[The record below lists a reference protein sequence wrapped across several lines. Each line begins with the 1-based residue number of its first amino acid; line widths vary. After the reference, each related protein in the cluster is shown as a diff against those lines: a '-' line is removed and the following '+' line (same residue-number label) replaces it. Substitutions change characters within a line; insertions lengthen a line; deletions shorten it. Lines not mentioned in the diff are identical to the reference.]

1 MQVVFIFGPTASG
14 KLTVAR
20 EVAALTGFKLFPDHL
35 AVDLVNSVFDSDMR
49 PYIRIR
55 EWAWTE
61 VLREA
66 VHVNRSLVFTFK
78 PQATIRTS
86 FISHACVIIE
96 RLGGDIVFIELTC
109 PEAVI
114 ESRIEN
120 DDRAALH
127 KLSSLADYRRQR
139 DQGAFQ
145 FRTMPTPAL
154 KIDTSEC
161 SPSDAAARIL
171 ALLDA

>member
-1 MQVVFIFGPTASG
+1 MQLVFIFGPTASG

-20 EVAALTGFKLFPDHL
+20 EVSRLTGFKLFPDHL
-35 AVDLVNSVFDSDMR
+35 AVDLVNSVFDSGMR
-49 PYIRIR
+49 PYVRIR
-55 EWAWTE
+55 EWAWME

-66 VHVNRSLVFTFK
+66 VHMNLSLVFTFK

-86 FISHACVIIE
+86 FISHACVVIE
-96 RLGGDIVFIELTC
+96 RLGGDIVFVELTC
-109 PEAVI
+109 PEPVI

-120 DDRAALH
+120 ADRQALH
-127 KLSSLADYRRQR
+127 KLASVDEYRRQR

-154 KIDTSEC
+154 RIDTSEC
-161 SPSDAAARIL
+161 SAQDAATRIVT
-171 ALLDA
+171 LLDA